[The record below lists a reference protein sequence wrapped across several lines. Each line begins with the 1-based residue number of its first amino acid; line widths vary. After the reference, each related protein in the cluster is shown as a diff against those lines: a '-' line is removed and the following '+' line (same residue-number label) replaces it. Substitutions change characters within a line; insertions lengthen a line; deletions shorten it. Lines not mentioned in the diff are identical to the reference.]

1 MSKNLLEIKNLQ
13 ISFRTSSEKN
23 NIIKAVSKI
32 NLDIPSGKTIGLVG
46 ESGSGKSVT
55 ALAIMGL
62 LPKDICEI
70 SGEINY
76 LGRNLLKLTNSELSI
91 LRGKEISMVFQEPM
105 TSLNPV
111 LNIGKQIEEILEK
124 HLSLTKNQ
132 LKNKTVSLL
141 EMVRIADPESRT
153 KNYPHQFS
161 GGQRQRIMIA
171 MALAC
176 NPKLLIADEATTA
189 LDVTIQLQIL
199 ELIKDLT
206 TSMGTTLLMITHNL
220 GIIARYANQ
229 VNVMKEGKIVEK
241 GSALEIYSSPS
252 HFYTKNLLNSV
263 PIIDVKNKNINSKT
277 IDNSNKN
284 PLISIK
290 NLNVEFQLKNN
301 HFFSKS
307 SSTIKAVKDVSLE
320 IFKGETFGLVGE
332 SGSGKTTIGKSIVNL
347 VQPKSGMILLKEN
360 KSENFSQNIKTI
372 RKNVGMVFQDPY
384 GSLNPRMRI
393 KEIILEPI
401 RVHNPKSD
409 NENNVVIS
417 LLQKVGLHSS
427 MMYRYPHEFSGGQR
441 QRICIARALAHN
453 PSLLILDE
461 PLSALDVSIQSQIVD
476 LLKNLQKESDISY
489 LFISHDLATVQNLS
503 HRVAVMYLG
512 KLIEYGSKDSIYSNP
527 LHPYTQALLD
537 SVPIPDPSI
546 ETKTNRTIIKGE
558 IPSATNPP
566 SGCVFRTRCPK
577 PTDDCKEGTS
587 EMGLI
592 EIENEHWVD
601 QCCVNCK

>member
-1 MSKNLLEIKNLQ
+1 MSENLLDIKNLQ
-13 ISFRTSSEKN
+13 ITFNTSSDEKDL
-23 NIIKAVSKI
+23 IKAVSGI
-32 NLDIPSGKTIGLVG
+32 SLQIPEGKTIGLVG

-55 ALAIMGL
+55 ALAAMGL
-62 LPKDICEI
+62 LPKDNCEI
-70 SGEINY
+70 NGEINY
-76 LGRNLLKLTNSELSI
+76 LGTNLLKLSNSELSI
-91 LRGKEISMVFQEPM
+91 IRGKEISMVFQEPM

-111 LNIGKQIEEILEK
+111 LNIEKQIEEILEK

-132 LKNKTVSLL
+132 IKDKTISLL
-141 EMVRIADPESRT
+141 KMVRISDPESRI

-206 TSMGTTLLMITHNL
+206 NSMGTTLLMITHNL
-220 GIIARYANQ
+220 GIIARYAHQ
-229 VNVMKEGKIVEK
+229 VNVMKEGKIVER
-241 GSALEIYSSPS
+241 GTALKIYSSPNHS
-252 HFYTKNLLNSV
+252 YTKNLLKSV
-263 PIIDVKNKNINSKT
+263 PIIDLKNKNKI
-277 IDNSNKN
+277 NKN
-284 PLISIK
+284 ITNINETPVISVK
-290 NLNVEFQLKNN
+290 NLNVEFQLRNN
-301 HFFSKS
+301 YFFSKS
-307 SSTIKAVKDVSLE
+307 TKTINAVRDVSFD
-320 IFKGETFGLVGE
+320 IFRGETFGLVGE

-347 VQPKSGMILLKEN
+347 VEPKSGTIVLNGK
-360 KSENFSQNIKTI
+360 KHKKTFQNIKII

-393 KEIILEPI
+393 REIILEPI
-401 RVHNPKSD
+401 RVHYPDSD
-409 NENNVVIS
+409 NENNLVVS

-441 QRICIARALAHN
+441 QRICIARSLAHN

-461 PLSALDVSIQSQIVD
+461 PLSALDVSIQAQIVE
-476 LLKNLQKESDISY
+476 LLKKLQRESGISY
-489 LFISHDLATVQNLS
+489 LFISHDLATVQKLS
-503 HRVAVMYLG
+503 HKVAVMYLG
-512 KLIEYGSKDSIYSNP
+512 KLIEYGSKELIYSNP

-546 ETKTNRTIIKGE
+546 ETKINRTIIQGE

-566 SGCVFRTRCPK
+566 SGCVFRTRCPN
-577 PTDDCKEGTS
+577 PTNDCKEGNT
-587 EMGLI
+587 EMALI
-592 EIENEHWVD
+592 EIEPEHWVD

>member
-1 MSKNLLEIKNLQ
+1 MSENLLDIKNLQ
-13 ISFRTSSEKN
+13 ITFKTSLEEKDL
-23 NIIKAVSKI
+23 IKAVSKI
-32 NLDIPSGKTIGLVG
+32 NLQIPFGKTIGLVG

-55 ALAIMGL
+55 ALAVMGL
-62 LPKDICEI
+62 LPKDNCEI
-70 SGEINY
+70 NGEINY
-76 LGRNLLKLTNSELSI
+76 LGTNLLKLSNSELSI
-91 LRGKEISMVFQEPM
+91 IRGKEISMVFQEPM

-111 LNIGKQIEEILEK
+111 LNIGKQIEEIFEK
-124 HLSLTKNQ
+124 HMSLTKNQ
-132 LKNKTVSLL
+132 IKDKTISLL
-141 EMVRIADPESRT
+141 EMVRISDPESRI

-176 NPKLLIADEATTA
+176 TPKLLIADEATTA

-206 TSMGTTLLMITHNL
+206 NSMGTTLLMITHNL
-220 GIIARYANQ
+220 GIIARYAHQ

-241 GSALEIYSSPS
+241 GTALKIYSSPS
-252 HFYTKNLLNSV
+252 HFYTKNLLKSV
-263 PIIDVKNKNINSKT
+263 PIIDLKNKKHINKNITNINET
-277 IDNSNKN
+277 
-284 PLISIK
+284 PVISVK
-290 NLNVEFQLKNN
+290 NLNVEFQLRNN
-301 HFFSKS
+301 YFFSKS
-307 SSTIKAVKDVSLE
+307 TKTINAVRDVSLE

-347 VQPKSGMILLKEN
+347 VEPKSGTIILNGN
-360 KSENFSQNIKTI
+360 KHKKTSQNIKTI

-384 GSLNPRMRI
+384 GSLNPRMRVR
-393 KEIILEPI
+393 EIILEPI
-401 RVHNPKSD
+401 RVHYPDSD
-409 NENNVVIS
+409 NENNLVVS

-441 QRICIARALAHN
+441 QRICIARSLAHN

-461 PLSALDVSIQSQIVD
+461 PLSALDVSIQAQIVE
-476 LLKNLQKESDISY
+476 LLKNLQQKSGISY
-489 LFISHDLATVQNLS
+489 LFISHDLATVQKLS

-512 KLIEYGSKDSIYSNP
+512 KLIEYGSKELIYSNP
-527 LHPYTQALLD
+527 LHPYTKALLD

-546 ETKTNRTIIKGE
+546 ETKINRTIIQGE

-566 SGCVFRTRCPK
+566 SGCVFRTRCSN
-577 PTDDCKEGTS
+577 PTDDCKEGNT

-592 EIENEHWVD
+592 EIEPDHWVD

>member
-1 MSKNLLEIKNLQ
+1 
-13 ISFRTSSEKN
+13 
-23 NIIKAVSKI
+23 
-32 NLDIPSGKTIGLVG
+32 
-46 ESGSGKSVT
+46 
-55 ALAIMGL
+55 
-62 LPKDICEI
+62 
-70 SGEINY
+70 
-76 LGRNLLKLTNSELSI
+76 
-91 LRGKEISMVFQEPM
+91 
-105 TSLNPV
+105 
-111 LNIGKQIEEILEK
+111 
-124 HLSLTKNQ
+124 
-132 LKNKTVSLL
+132 
-141 EMVRIADPESRT
+141 
-153 KNYPHQFS
+153 
-161 GGQRQRIMIA
+161 
-171 MALAC
+171 
-176 NPKLLIADEATTA
+176 
-189 LDVTIQLQIL
+189 
-199 ELIKDLT
+199 
-206 TSMGTTLLMITHNL
+206 
-220 GIIARYANQ
+220 
-229 VNVMKEGKIVEK
+229 
-241 GSALEIYSSPS
+241 
-252 HFYTKNLLNSV
+252 
-263 PIIDVKNKNINSKT
+263 
-277 IDNSNKN
+277 
-284 PLISIK
+284 
-290 NLNVEFQLKNN
+290 
-301 HFFSKS
+301 
-307 SSTIKAVKDVSLE
+307 
-320 IFKGETFGLVGE
+320 
-332 SGSGKTTIGKSIVNL
+332 
-347 VQPKSGMILLKEN
+347 
-360 KSENFSQNIKTI
+360 
-372 RKNVGMVFQDPY
+372 MVFQDPY

-546 ETKTNRTIIKGE
+546 ETKTNRTIIQGE

>member
-1 MSKNLLEIKNLQ
+1 MSENLLDIKNLQ
-13 ISFRTSSEKN
+13 ITFNTSSDEKDL
-23 NIIKAVSKI
+23 IKAVSGI
-32 NLDIPSGKTIGLVG
+32 NLQIPEGKTIGLVG

-55 ALAIMGL
+55 ALAAMGL
-62 LPKDICEI
+62 LPKDNCEI
-70 SGEINY
+70 NGEINY
-76 LGRNLLKLTNSELSI
+76 LGTNLLKLSNSELSI
-91 LRGKEISMVFQEPM
+91 IRGKEISMVFQEPM

-111 LNIGKQIEEILEK
+111 LNIEKQIEEILEK

-132 LKNKTVSLL
+132 IKDKTISLL
-141 EMVRIADPESRT
+141 KMVRISDPESRI

-206 TSMGTTLLMITHNL
+206 NSMGTTLLMITHNL
-220 GIIARYANQ
+220 GIIARYAHQ
-229 VNVMKEGKIVEK
+229 VNVMKEGKIVER
-241 GSALEIYSSPS
+241 GTALKIYSSPNHS
-252 HFYTKNLLNSV
+252 YTKNLLKSV
-263 PIIDVKNKNINSKT
+263 PIIDLKNKNKI
-277 IDNSNKN
+277 NKN
-284 PLISIK
+284 ITNINETPVISVK
-290 NLNVEFQLKNN
+290 NLNVEFQLRNN
-301 HFFSKS
+301 YFFSKS
-307 SSTIKAVKDVSLE
+307 TKTINAVRDVSFD
-320 IFKGETFGLVGE
+320 IFRGETFGLVGE

-347 VQPKSGMILLKEN
+347 VEPKSGTIVLNGK
-360 KSENFSQNIKTI
+360 KHKKTFQNIKII

-393 KEIILEPI
+393 REIILEPI
-401 RVHNPKSD
+401 RVHYPDSD
-409 NENNVVIS
+409 NENNLVVS

-441 QRICIARALAHN
+441 QRICIARSLAHN

-461 PLSALDVSIQSQIVD
+461 PLSALDVSIQAQIVE
-476 LLKNLQKESDISY
+476 LLKKLQRESGISY
-489 LFISHDLATVQNLS
+489 LFISHDLATVQKLS
-503 HRVAVMYLG
+503 HKVAVMYLG
-512 KLIEYGSKDSIYSNP
+512 KLIEYGSKELIYSNP

-546 ETKTNRTIIKGE
+546 ETKINRTIIQGE

-566 SGCVFRTRCPK
+566 SGCVFRTRCPN
-577 PTDDCKEGTS
+577 PTNDCKEGNT
-587 EMGLI
+587 EMALI
-592 EIENEHWVD
+592 EIEPEHWVD

>member
-1 MSKNLLEIKNLQ
+1 MPLLEVKNLKTHFFTPEAIV
-13 ISFRTSSEKN
+13 
-23 NIIKAVSKI
+23 KAVDGISYSVEEGEVVGI
-32 NLDIPSGKTIGLVG
+32 VG
-46 ESGSGKSVT
+46 ESGCGKSVG
-55 ALAIMGL
+55 AMSIMRLVASPPGRIVDGEVFFEDEDL
-62 LPKDICEI
+62 VQIDDAKMRDI
-70 SGEINY
+70 
-76 LGRNLLKLTNSELSI
+76 
-91 LRGKEISMVFQEPM
+91 RGNNIAMVFQEPM

-111 LNIGKQIEEILEK
+111 LTIGRQLTETLEL
-124 HLSLTKNQ
+124 HENMSSDEAS
-132 LKNKTVSLL
+132 VRAAELL
-141 EMVRIADPESRT
+141 DMVGRPDAEQRLRD
-153 KNYPHQFS
+153 YPHQFS

-360 KSENFSQNIKTI
+360 KSEKFSQNIKTI

-592 EIENEHWVD
+592 E
-601 QCCVNCK
+601 

>member
-1 MSKNLLEIKNLQ
+1 MSENLLDIKNLQ
-13 ISFRTSSEKN
+13 ITFNTSSDEKEL
-23 NIIKAVSKI
+23 IKAVSGI
-32 NLDIPSGKTIGLVG
+32 NLQIPEGKTIGLVG

-55 ALAIMGL
+55 ALATMGL
-62 LPKDICEI
+62 LPKDNCEI
-70 SGEINY
+70 NGEINY
-76 LGRNLLKLTNSELSI
+76 LGTNLLKLSNSELSI
-91 LRGKEISMVFQEPM
+91 IRGKEISMVFQEPM

-111 LNIGKQIEEILEK
+111 LNIEKQIEEILEK
-124 HLSLTKNQ
+124 HLSLTKN
-132 LKNKTVSLL
+132 KIKDKTISLL
-141 EMVRIADPESRT
+141 EMVRISDPESRI

-206 TSMGTTLLMITHNL
+206 NSMGTTLLMITHNL
-220 GIIARYANQ
+220 GIIARYAHQ
-229 VNVMKEGKIVEK
+229 VNVMKEGKIVER
-241 GSALEIYSSPS
+241 GTALKIYSSPNHS
-252 HFYTKNLLNSV
+252 YTKNLLKSV
-263 PIIDVKNKNINSKT
+263 PVIDLKNKNNI
-277 IDNSNKN
+277 NKN
-284 PLISIK
+284 ITNINKTPVISVK
-290 NLNVEFQLKNN
+290 NLNVEFQLRNN
-301 HFFSKS
+301 YFFSKS
-307 SSTIKAVKDVSLE
+307 TKTINAVRDVSFD

-347 VQPKSGMILLKEN
+347 VEPKSGTIVLNGK
-360 KSENFSQNIKTI
+360 KHKKTFQNIKII

-393 KEIILEPI
+393 REIILEPI
-401 RVHNPKSD
+401 RVHYPDSD
-409 NENNVVIS
+409 NENNLVVS

-441 QRICIARALAHN
+441 QRICIARSLAHN

-461 PLSALDVSIQSQIVD
+461 PLSALDVSIQAQIVE
-476 LLKNLQKESDISY
+476 LLKKLQRESGISY
-489 LFISHDLATVQNLS
+489 LFISHDLATVQKLS
-503 HRVAVMYLG
+503 HKVAVMYLG
-512 KLIEYGSKDSIYSNP
+512 KLIEYGSKELIYSNP

-546 ETKTNRTIIKGE
+546 ETKINRTIIQGE

-566 SGCVFRTRCPK
+566 SGCVFRTRCPN
-577 PTDDCKEGTS
+577 PTNDCKEGNT
-587 EMGLI
+587 EMALI
-592 EIENEHWVD
+592 EIEPEHWVD

>member
-13 ISFRTSSEKN
+13 ISFKTPSEET
-23 NIIKAVSKI
+23 NILKAVSKI
-32 NLDIPSGKTIGLVG
+32 NLNIPSGKTIGLVG

-62 LPKDICEI
+62 LPKDICEVD
-70 SGEINY
+70 GEINY
-76 LGRNLLKLTNSELSI
+76 LGKNLLNLTNTELSL

-111 LNIGKQIEEILEK
+111 LNIGKQLEEILEK

-132 LKNKTVSLL
+132 LKHKTISLL
-141 EMVRIADPESRT
+141 EMVRISDPETRT

-206 TSMGTTLLMITHNL
+206 NSMGTTLLMITHNL

-241 GSALEIYSSPS
+241 GSASEIYSSPK
-252 HFYTKNLLNSV
+252 HFYTKKLLNSV
-263 PIIDVKNKNINSKT
+263 PIINVNKKNHKT
-277 IDNSNKN
+277 TDNSNKN

-301 HFFSKS
+301 YFFSNS
-307 SSTIKAVKDVSLE
+307 SNTINAVKDVSLE

-347 VQPKSGMILLKEN
+347 VQPKSGKILLKEN
-360 KSENFSQNIKTI
+360 QNERSSEDIKTI

-393 KEIILEPI
+393 KDIILEPI
-401 RVHNPKSD
+401 RVHYPKSE
-409 NENNVVIS
+409 NENKIVIS

-476 LLKNLQKESDISY
+476 LLKNLQQESDISY
-489 LFISHDLATVQNLS
+489 LLISHDLATVQNLS

-512 KLIEYGSKDSIYSNP
+512 KLIEYGSKELIYSNP
-527 LHPYTQALLD
+527 LHPYTKALLD

-546 ETKTNRTIIKGE
+546 ESKINRTIIQGE

-566 SGCVFRTRCPK
+566 SGCVFRSRCPK
-577 PTDDCKEGTS
+577 PTNDCKEGTS
-587 EMGLI
+587 KMGLI
-592 EIENEHWVD
+592 EVENEHWVD